1 MATTILKAARLP
13 DFLPFRNRKSRWLP
27 SPCALPIL
35 VTALLMKSKSDY
47 QNHSSS
53 IFSRPNALT
62 FALLFLLAGPLWA
75 QTNYLASLR
84 PDGVALLPPPPAAG
98 SVEEAADLAEAKA
111 VFHARTPAE
120 TARATKD
127 STLSF
132 SLFRS
137 AIGPVFEL
145 DKLPN
150 TEFLMQRVKKE
161 IQTAINL
168 PKDFYKR
175 KRPYQLDDKLSL
187 GKPEPSF
194 SYPSG
199 HSTRGTVYAMVLA
212 ELFPE
217 KKDAILQIGRNIGWD
232 RVLIGK
238 HFPTDIYAG
247 RVLGQAIVHE
257 LLASKNFQRDF
268 AAAREEIAAAKSRP
282 VLQSAK

>member
-1 MATTILKAARLP
+1 MKPKTDYRPA
-13 DFLPFRNRKSRWLP
+13 SWLP
-27 SPCALPIL
+27 VVRL
-35 VTALLMKSKSDY
+35 
-47 QNHSSS
+47 
-53 IFSRPNALT
+53 NAFT
-62 FALLFLLAGPLWA
+62 FALLLLASPLWA
-75 QTNYLASLR
+75 QTNYLFPLR

-98 SVEEAADLAEAKA
+98 SVEEAADLAEAQA

-120 TARATKD
+120 LERATKD
-127 STLSF
+127 SSLAF

-137 AIGPVFEL
+137 AIGPVFDL
-145 DKLPN
+145 NKLPK
-150 TEFLMQRVKKE
+150 TDFLMQRVKKE
-161 IQTAINL
+161 IQAAITL

-175 KRPYQLDDKLSL
+175 KRPYQLDDTLNL

-217 KKDAILQIGRNIGWD
+217 KKAAVLQIGRNIGWD

-257 LLASKNFQRDF
+257 LLASKNFQHDF
-268 AAAREEIAAAKSRP
+268 DEAKEEIAAARSSP
-282 VLQSAK
+282 VVLESAK